1 MVKNM
6 IRKSIALIVLFVA
19 ITASTLTA
27 QAQSLRGSYYQTN
40 APAQAELNTVITKS
54 RSALGYM
61 AGFWSS
67 VFSSMRRSFSAP
79 RVMMSYDSAI
89 RAHYDPQDHT
99 IYFNPTFFV
108 EQMREAARLGRK
120 DYAARLDGDMAF
132 IVILAHEYG
141 HAVQAQLNLLQGTS
155 KDVELQADSLAGAF
169 VKYADERGLLDPG
182 DDDEALQV
190 LLNGRDPTA
199 MSRYHPRAHGTGRD
213 RVDYFN
219 RGRNGGVRAAFW
231 R

>member
-1 MVKNM
+1 MMKNRV
-6 IRKSIALIVLFVA
+6 RKSIALIALF
-19 ITASTLTA
+19 ITMTASA
-27 QAQSLRGSYYQTN
+27 VQAQIRRGSYYDTN
-40 APAQAELNTVITKS
+40 APTQAELNTVINKS

-61 AGFWSS
+61 ASFWSN
-67 VFSSMRRSFSAP
+67 VFSSMRRPFTAP
-79 RVMMSYDSAI
+79 RVVMSYDSAVK
-89 RAHYDPQDHT
+89 AHYDPKYHA

-120 DYAARLDGDMAF
+120 DHAARLDGDMAF

-141 HAVQAQLNLLQGTS
+141 HAVQAQLNLLEGLS

-169 VKYADERGLLDPG
+169 VKYAEERGLLDPG

-199 MSRYHPRAHGTGRD
+199 MSRYHPRAHGTGAD
-213 RVDYFN
+213 RVNYYN